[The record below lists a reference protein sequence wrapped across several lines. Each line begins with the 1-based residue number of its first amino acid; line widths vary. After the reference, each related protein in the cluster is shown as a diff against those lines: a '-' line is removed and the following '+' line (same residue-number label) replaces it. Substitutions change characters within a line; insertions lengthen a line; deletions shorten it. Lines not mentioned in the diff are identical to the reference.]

1 MDNPIQADTPT
12 STDSRLKIRSAKR
25 RHKKENDK
33 IRKYIYDNKD
43 NDEELIDASIILAED
58 KYNSMAKNNMN
69 NVRRVTID
77 ADNTATRKKKQQ
89 PDREE
94 KNMGNALSTDTQHLI
109 NSMTRDGKHIQFRSS
124 PTVTTYYHD
133 D

>member
-12 STDSRLKIRSAKR
+12 STDSQLKIRSAKR

-77 ADNTATRKKKQQ
+77 AAHTTTHKTKQRSTRGKRTWGMHSAQQ
-89 PDREE
+89 PDV
-94 KNMGNALSTDTQHLI
+94 
-109 NSMTRDGKHIQFRSS
+109 SS
-124 PTVTTYYHD
+124 IE
-133 D
+133 

>member
-77 ADNTATRKKKQQ
+77 ADNTATRKKNNNLT
-89 PDREE
+89 E
-94 KNMGNALSTDTQHLI
+94 KKKTWGMH
-109 NSMTRDGKHIQFRSS
+109 
-124 PTVTTYYHD
+124 
-133 D
+133 